1 MKKLPAITAAIVFGL
16 GGICNETYTQS
27 LAQKATIEHEQNKT
41 QSALRYLYDV
51 KGELAAINQQ
61 NNTKKLSLQNT
72 FFLMYYNQK
81 ITELE
86 VLLNKYK
93 AIQKDL
99 SSEESLSASATCFM
113 MIQMKINEIELLK
126 AQAHENTS
134 NTNIIGL

>member
-16 GGICNETYTQS
+16 GGICNETHTQS
-27 LAQKATIEHEQNKT
+27 LAQKATIEHEQNKM

-51 KGELAAINQQ
+51 KEELAAINLQ

-99 SSEESLSASATCFM
+99 SSEESLSATCFM

-126 AQAHENTS
+126 AQAHENTN